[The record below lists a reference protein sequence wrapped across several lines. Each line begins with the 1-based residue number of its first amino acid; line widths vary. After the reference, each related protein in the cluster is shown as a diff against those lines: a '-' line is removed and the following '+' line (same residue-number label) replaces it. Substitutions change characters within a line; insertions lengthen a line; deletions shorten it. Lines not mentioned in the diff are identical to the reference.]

1 MSGKN
6 ALILAGTGMLDKV
19 VQTLIVEG
27 WQVVLPS
34 RRYNPIAFRG
44 TENGS
49 GTAARRAL
57 RPKGHLPTVGRDAP
71 GYATWV
77 EAQWE
82 RPHELARAAE
92 KALARPADLLVA
104 WVHDSDRRSVIG
116 AVESLLD
123 PSAPVVEVAGGRGS
137 GPTDDPAE
145 PALPGHPTQQVL
157 LGTVSERDSGR
168 ALAQAEIVE
177 GVLTAVRRA
186 LDGRPSSLHQ
196 LGQRRPLP

>member
-44 TENGS
+44 TEG
-49 GTAARRAL
+49 GPGAAARHAL
-57 RPKGHLPTVGRDAP
+57 RPKGHLPTAGRDAP
-71 GYATWV
+71 GHAIWV

-82 RPHELARAAE
+82 RPRELARSAE
-92 KALARPADLLVA
+92 RALTGPADLLVA
-104 WVHDSDRRSVIG
+104 WVHESYRRSVIG
-116 AVESLLD
+116 AVERLLA
-123 PSAPVVEVAGGRGS
+123 PSAPVVEVAGGQAA
-137 GPTDDPAE
+137 GPAGDPAE
-145 PALPGHPTQQVL
+145 PVLPGHPTQQVL

-168 ALAQAEIVE
+168 ALAQAEIVD
-177 GVLTAVRRA
+177 GVLTALRRA

-196 LGQRRPLP
+196 VGQRRPHL